1 LGRFAVIGLG
11 NFGSNVARVL
21 FDLGH
26 EVICLDRD
34 EAKVNRAQRF
44 SAYGVVGAATDK
56 EMLESLQVDALDAV
70 FVSLGRSMAESI
82 LATLHLRDL
91 KAKRI
96 VAKIISEDHG
106 RILTKV
112 GAHDVVFP
120 ERDMAV
126 QVANYVSSPSIM
138 SYLELSPDYSIQEIA
153 PANEFVG
160 QTLAETRIRHKHG
173 VNVIGIRDVL
183 MDQINLNPAANYVI
197 KDSDVLIVIG
207 RHEDLVKLA
216 KQK

>member
-26 EVICLDRD
+26 EVICLDSD
-34 EAKVNRAQRF
+34 EAKVNRAQRY

-56 EMLESLQVDALDAV
+56 EMLESLQVDCLDAV
-70 FVSLGRSMAESI
+70 FVSLGDSMAESI
-82 LATLHLRDL
+82 LTTLHLRDL

-96 VAKIISEDHG
+96 VAKILSEDHG

-138 SYLELSPDYSIQEIA
+138 SYLELSPDYSVQEIA

-160 QTLAETRIRHKHG
+160 KTLAETRIRHKHG

-216 KQK
+216 KAK

>member
-1 LGRFAVIGLG
+1 MIGLG

-21 FDLGH
+21 FELGH

-34 EAKVNRAQRF
+34 EAKVNSTQRF
-44 SAYGVVGAATDK
+44 SSYGVVGVATDK
-56 EMLESLQVDALDAV
+56 QMLESLQIDDLDAV
-70 FVSLGRSMAESI
+70 FVSLGDSMAESI

-96 VAKIISEDHG
+96 VAKITSEDHG

-112 GAHDVVFP
+112 GAHEVVFP

-138 SYLELSPDYSIQEIA
+138 SYLELSPEYSIQEIA
-153 PANEFVG
+153 PPNEFIG
-160 QTLAETRIRHKHG
+160 KTLAETRIRHKHG

-207 RHEDLVKLA
+207 RHDDLVKLA
-216 KQK
+216 KTK